1 MMIRTAGN
9 RGHGMGM
16 VVIVI
21 MRVVMTVRVVVRI
34 GAMVVIVVVMP
45 VVMVIF
51 QPGQGLPTYTGFAFG
66 TAANGTHISRP
77 PVL

>member
-1 MMIRTAGN
+1 MVIRTAGN
-9 RGHGMGM
+9 RGYGMGM

-21 MRVVMTVRVVVRI
+21 MRLVMVVRVVVRMV
-34 GAMVVIVVVMP
+34 AMVVMVVVMP
-45 VVMVIF
+45 VVMVIIL
-51 QPGQGLPTYTGFAFG
+51 PGQGLPTYTGFALG